1 LEEMLARVR
10 EYPMRLIDRD
20 GTIHDEVVCSM
31 DEAGALRIFDE
42 VFMNLHATRRI
53 YATVPN
59 IIDRDMSYFR
69 REFPDLT
76 RIELHDYLSDVVL
89 AKFDIEYGGSDE

>member
-1 LEEMLARVR
+1 MEEIMSRVR
-10 EYPMRLIDRD
+10 EYPMRLIDAD
-20 GTIHDEVVCSM
+20 GTVHNEIVYAM

-69 REFPDLT
+69 REFHDLT
-76 RIELHDYLSDVVL
+76 SMELCDYLSDVVL
-89 AKFDIEYGGSDE
+89 ARFDVEYGGK

>member
-1 LEEMLARVR
+1 MLARVR

-20 GTIHDEVVCSM
+20 GTVHDEVVCSM

-42 VFMNLHATRRI
+42 VFMNLHSTRRI

-89 AKFDIEYGGSDE
+89 AKFDIEYGGGKYE

>member
-1 LEEMLARVR
+1 MEEMLSHVR

-20 GTIHDEVVCSM
+20 GTVHEEMVCSM
-31 DEAGALRIFDE
+31 NEAGALRIFDE

-59 IIDRDMSYFR
+59 IIDRDMSFFR

-76 RIELHDYLSDVVL
+76 RIELCDYLSDVVL
-89 AKFDIEYGGSDE
+89 ARFDIDYGGK